1 MYNAGVGV
9 CLQAELRAVEIDLKL
24 RGLLIEYNVVRRI
37 VFGKGY
43 FGYND
48 DRTLLYLW
56 IKMDASATSSPRQDW
71 HYRKIVPPSRL
82 FEEVQA
88 SFDAEIAGVMLTR
101 GSNGGGTSVASER
114 VNDIYPQGA
123 GRTE

>member
-1 MYNAGVGV
+1 MIEIEIVIWRSDGKKMHNAGVGV

-71 HYRKIVPPSRL
+71 HYHTPSCKIVPPSRL
-82 FEEVQA
+82 FEE
-88 SFDAEIAGVMLTR
+88 
-101 GSNGGGTSVASER
+101 GSG
-114 VNDIYPQGA
+114 II
-123 GRTE
+123 